1 MDFKRSHFINVFES
15 TSRYLVLLVFPVF
28 RALFFSDFDLYIWIR
43 GAWFDIIVI
52 MAIIGL
58 GLISW
63 YKYSYYLSEHG
74 ILVKKGIFFVKRR
87 FIAYNDLSIVSI
99 EKPFYLFPFRA
110 VRIKADTDGG
120 SPKKSD
126 FAITIYSG
134 NLDEICSK
142 VTAPFINRQDIK
154 RVYLPKSLY
163 IAILSFVVSNSITG
177 VLFIATFVSGMG
189 KVLGSEVESQ
199 FVDNLT
205 KITEILAFGVPP
217 AAAIIAITILGG
229 WGVSFF
235 LNLIRHLRFSV
246 TRQSKHL
253 RIQTGLVTHREYL
266 ITTTRINLIELRQT
280 LITKLCGLYIALIHC
295 NGYGKNKDELSVLM
309 PACVKSDLRKNMH
322 LLLPEIPFCK
332 PTIKPKLRY
341 LSRFIIPPLT
351 WIGSV
356 LAVWLVAWWFFPGFR
371 ELSLFIVVMAEIPC
385 VWFLFVKILSFFHTG
400 VGFRNGVYT
409 FSLTYGFRFKTIAIP
424 QKRIVKL
431 TLRQS
436 LLQIN
441 SGCCDIVV
449 LSHSEGKKRHVVLNV
464 NFAQAKEMFEVD

>member
-1 MDFKRSHFINVFES
+1 MKYNRSHFINVFES
-15 TSRYLVLLVFPVF
+15 TSKYLVLLVFPVF
-28 RALFFSDFDLYIWIR
+28 RALFFSKFDLYIWIQ
-43 GAWFDIIVI
+43 GAWFDIIII

-63 YKYSYYLSEHG
+63 YKYSYCLAEHG
-74 ILVKKGIFFVKRR
+74 IHIRKGIMFVKHR

-99 EKPFYLFPFRA
+99 EKPFYLIPFRA

-120 SPKKSD
+120 GNKKAD

-134 NLDEICSK
+134 NVDEIRIK
-142 VTAPFINRQDIK
+142 VTSPFINRQDIK
-154 RVYLPKSLY
+154 RVYLPKNLY

-177 VLFIATFVSGMG
+177 VLFMSTLISGMG
-189 KVLGSEVESQ
+189 KVLGKEVEVQ
-199 FVDNLT
+199 FMDRLT
-205 KITEILAFGVPP
+205 RITEILAFGVPP

-246 TRQSKHL
+246 TRQSNNLK
-253 RIQTGLVTHREYL
+253 IQTGLVTYREYL
-266 ITTTRINLIELRQT
+266 ISKSRINLIELRQT

-309 PACVKSDLRKNMH
+309 PACVKSDLEKNMH

-332 PTIKPKLRY
+332 RTIKPKLRY
-341 LSRFIIPPLT
+341 LSRFLFPPLT
-351 WIGSV
+351 WIFSL
-356 LAVWLVAWWFFPGFR
+356 LAAWLIARLVFPNFS
-371 ELSLFIVVMAEIPC
+371 ELSLFVLIMSEILC
-385 VWFLFVKILSFFHTG
+385 VWFLFVKILSYFHTG
-400 VGFRNGVYT
+400 VGFKNNVYT
-409 FSLTYGFRFKTIAIP
+409 FSLTYGYRFKTIAIP
-424 QKRIVKL
+424 SQRIVKL

-436 LLQIN
+436 LFQLT

-449 LSHSEGKKRHVVLNV
+449 LSYSEGKKRHVVPNV
-464 NFAQAKEMFEVD
+464 NFADAKEMFELN